1 MTAFRFERSQVPP
14 AALALLVCAVAGAT
28 VAVRAPAAP
37 LIGIAVA
44 LALVSL
50 DWRYGVTALLVV
62 LPFSGVPVFMA
73 GRAGLAVRDAA
84 IVVPL
89 YMAFA
94 LATTRWRDAVLP
106 RMGIALPALT
116 LFAIIVLAHV
126 AVSPSLVVGAIGT
139 KVWLAYIPMIAVGY
153 HFVRS
158 RADFER
164 ALRLTALLGL
174 LPAAIAVAEW
184 FIATRYP
191 QTGVWTNNFGP
202 FRHLYGSWYAEV
214 STSGVA
220 WPVGGHTFIVPRV
233 PSTFTS
239 STQYYLFGMVAFA
252 GGLSQAL
259 RTGSP
264 RWTLCAFALAMG
276 VVASGQRQSYVAV
289 PLMAVV
295 SLLLA
300 RSGRNQIV
308 VLALAGCGS
317 LIVLTAL
324 GSAPMTLLSAIPGH
338 AREQMATA
346 WGEFQG
352 SLSGGIVGH
361 GTGWDTQAALRYGGS
376 ASTRYIE
383 NWYAKAVLE
392 LGFAGL
398 AAIAVALASL
408 QWRLL
413 TALRG
418 IDATSRRAAAPLCV
432 LLLVM
437 TATLFKGPV
446 LDLDPLNVYFWLLIG
461 MLLSY
466 VRIGRLD
473 GDASRVGAPAPQ
485 GAAPV
490 EATA

>member
-1 MTAFRFERSQVPP
+1 MTTLRLERSHLAP
-14 AALALLVCAVAGAT
+14 AVVVLFVCAIAGAT
-28 VAVRAPAAP
+28 IAVRAPAGP

-73 GRAGLAVRDAA
+73 GRAGLAFRDMA
-84 IVVPL
+84 IVLPL
-89 YMAFA
+89 YAAFA
-94 LATTRWRDAVLP
+94 LAMTRRPDAVLP
-106 RMGIALPALT
+106 RLGIALPALA
-116 LFAIIVLAHV
+116 LFAIVVLAHV
-126 AVSPSLVVGAIGT
+126 ALSPSLVVGAIGT

-153 HFVRS
+153 QYVRT
-158 RADFER
+158 RADFDR
-164 ALRLTALLGL
+164 AMRLTALLGL
-174 LPAAIAVAEW
+174 VPAAIAVAEW
-184 FIATRYP
+184 FFATRHP
-191 QTGVWTNNFGP
+191 QVGVWTNNFGP

-214 STSGVA
+214 STSGVV
-220 WPVGGHTFIVPRV
+220 WPVGGHRFMVPRV

-239 STQYYLFGMVAFA
+239 STQYYLFGTVAFA

-264 RWTLCAFALAMG
+264 RWTLCAFVLAMG
-276 VVASGQRQSYVAV
+276 VVASGQRQAYLAV
-289 PLMAVV
+289 PLVAVA

-300 RSGRNQIV
+300 RPGRNQIV
-308 VLALAGCGS
+308 VFALAGCGS

-324 GSAPMTLLSAIPGH
+324 GSAPLTLLSAIPGH
-338 AREQMATA
+338 AREQVATA
-346 WGEFQG
+346 WREFQG

-418 IDATSRRAAAPLCV
+418 IDATSRRTAAPLCV
-432 LLLVM
+432 VLLVM

-446 LDLDPLNVYFWLLIG
+446 LDLDPLNVYFWLLVG
-461 MLLSY
+461 MLLAY
-466 VRIGRLD
+466 VRPGGSDSAESRD
-473 GDASRVGAPAPQ
+473 RSFMRAKASL
-485 GAAPV
+485 
-490 EATA
+490 